1 MTSLLKPVFYII
13 PVLLLVSLAGCATV
27 TKHPGSLPGE
37 KTPLSKPKGIY
48 HKVSKGETLWRIAK
62 TYQVS
67 VDEIT
72 LANNIPNVASIE
84 QDQLLLIPG
93 ADVVQKISLPTTT
106 ALDNNAEFIWPV
118 EGRVISYFGDRK
130 GGAHNKGIDIKVG
143 EDNVIKAA
151 RGGRVVLA
159 DRLSGYGYAVILD
172 HSDGIFSVYGH
183 NERLLVKLGDYVQ
196 KGAKIAQAFGK
207 SGQVYEHFE
216 IRKGNRAENPLHYL
230 P

>member
-1 MTSLLKPVFYII
+1 MTSLLKPVFHIFA
-13 PVLLLVSLAGCATV
+13 VLLLVFFAGCATV
-27 TKHPGSLPGE
+27 PRHPDTSSTE
-37 KTPLSKPKGIY
+37 KRPLEKPKGVY

-67 VDEIT
+67 VDDIT
-72 LANNIPNVASIE
+72 RANNIPDVASIE

-93 ADVVQKISLPTTT
+93 VDAVQKIALPTTT
-106 ALDNNAEFIWPV
+106 MTDSDTEFIWPV
-118 EGRVISYFGDRK
+118 EGRVVSYFGDRK
-130 GGAHNKGIDIKVG
+130 GAAHNNGIDIKVSD
-143 EDNVIKAA
+143 DNVIKAA
-151 RGGRVVLA
+151 RSGRVVMA
-159 DRLSGYGYAVILD
+159 DRLSGYGYALILD

-196 KGAKIAQAFGK
+196 KGAKIAQALGK

-216 IRKGNRAENPLHYL
+216 IRKGDRAENPLHYL